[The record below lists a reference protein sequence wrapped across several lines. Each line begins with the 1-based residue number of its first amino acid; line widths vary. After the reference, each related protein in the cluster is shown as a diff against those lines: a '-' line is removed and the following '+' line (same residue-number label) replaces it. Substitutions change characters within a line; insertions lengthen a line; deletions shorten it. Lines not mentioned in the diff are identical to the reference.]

1 MIMKTIDIDIEVY
14 KCIEIARVNFEE
26 SQNTI
31 LRRLLGIGNV
41 MEESED
47 RNQISLSKF
56 NLFETESFMSQGII
70 ESRSM
75 KNEIADFQNYLISK
89 KFHTN
94 KKDTPQNWSYGGAS
108 LPEGTKLQKWLGRQ
122 KLEAVISNASI
133 LINGEYH
140 QSPSSAAMAVNGGV
154 NVNGW
159 NFWEYFDEESKQWKK
174 INELR
179 QTDSNE

>member
-1 MIMKTIDIDIEVY
+1 MKTIDIDIEVY

-31 LRRLLGIGNV
+31 LRRLLGIDNV
-41 MEESED
+41 KAE
-47 RNQISLSKF
+47 SLSNKS
-56 NLFETESFMSQGII
+56 NIMTETSLKSFSQNIF

-75 KNEIADFQNYLISK
+75 KNEIADFQNYLINK
-89 KFHTN
+89 KFPTSN
-94 KKDTPQNWSYGGAS
+94 NETPQNWSYGGAS

-122 KLEAVISNASI
+122 KIEAIISNASI
-133 LINGEYH
+133 FINGEYH
-140 QSPSSAAMAVNGGV
+140 QSPSSAAMSVNGGV

-179 QTDSNE
+179 QSDSNDKMD

>member
-1 MIMKTIDIDIEVY
+1 MIMKTIEIDIEVY

-31 LRRLLGIGNV
+31 LRRLLGIEKV
-41 MEESED
+41 RDESLD
-47 RNQISLSKF
+47 DVSYSLRSSSLSSMSKSF
-56 NLFETESFMSQGII
+56 DESSFM
-70 ESRSM
+70 
-75 KNEIADFQNYLISK
+75 KDEIADFQNYLI
-89 KFHTN
+89 N
-94 KKDTPQNWSYGGAS
+94 KRFPSNKNDSPKNWSYGGAS
-108 LPEGTKLQKWLGRQ
+108 LAEGTKLQKWLGRQ
-122 KLEAVISNASI
+122 KLEAIISNASI
-133 LINGEYH
+133 FINGEYH

>member
-1 MIMKTIDIDIEVY
+1 MKTIDIDIEVY
-14 KCIEIARVNFEE
+14 KCIEMARVNFEE

-31 LRRLLGIGNV
+31 LRRLLGIDIAK
-41 MEESED
+41 EESLYKKSSINFES
-47 RNQISLSKF
+47 SLKKF
-56 NLFETESFMSQGII
+56 PSDIF
-70 ESRSM
+70 ESRII
-75 KNEIADFQNYLISK
+75 KNEIADFQNYLITK
-89 KFHTN
+89 KFPTSHIE
-94 KKDTPQNWSYGGAS
+94 TPQTWSYGGAS

-179 QTDSNE
+179 QSDSNDKMD

>member
-1 MIMKTIDIDIEVY
+1 MIMKTIEIDIEVY

-26 SQNTI
+26 SQNAI
-31 LRRLLGIGNV
+31 LRRLLGIEKV
-41 MEESED
+41 RDESLVD
-47 RNQISLSKF
+47 VSYSLRSSSLSSMSKSF
-56 NLFETESFMSQGII
+56 NESSFM
-70 ESRSM
+70 
-75 KNEIADFQNYLISK
+75 KDEIADFQNYLI
-89 KFHTN
+89 N
-94 KKDTPQNWSYGGAS
+94 KRFPSNKNDSPKNWSYGGAS
-108 LPEGTKLQKWLGRQ
+108 LAEGTKLQKWLGRQ
-122 KLEAVISNASI
+122 KLEAIISNASI
-133 LINGEYH
+133 FINGEYH

>member
-1 MIMKTIDIDIEVY
+1 MKTIDIDIEVY
-14 KCIEIARVNFEE
+14 KCIEAARINFEE

-31 LRRLLGIGNV
+31 LRRLLGIEKTY
-41 MEESED
+41 EESLD
-47 RNQISLSKF
+47 NKMYSKF
-56 NLFETESFMSQGII
+56 NSLDSFISEEINKSM
-70 ESRSM
+70 SM
-75 KNEIADFQNYLISK
+75 KNEIADFQNYLI
-89 KFHTN
+89 N
-94 KKDTPQNWSYGGAS
+94 KRFPKSNNETPQNWSYGGAS

-179 QTDSNE
+179 QSDSNDKMD